1 MRSHIDNV
9 LPNLEF
15 IVGTYK
21 EKHGGELKG
30 VDTNTASAAYRYLL
44 KGNCGSLGLV
54 TLDDLARDF
63 DVEISRFFLPLG
75 EPRPREKYFVCAFP
89 NNLQYYRKKARWS
102 FSSLA
107 REAGLGFGNSIKNYE
122 TCKSVPA
129 LDIVQNLADAFG
141 IEVLELF
148 KLNTKLWKEAGIIE

>member
-1 MRSHIDNV
+1 MKSHIDNI
-9 LPNLEF
+9 LPNLEL

-21 EKHGGELKG
+21 ENHGGELKG
-30 VDTNTASAAYRYLL
+30 IDTNTASAAYRYLL
-44 KGNCGSLGLV
+44 KGDCDSLGLV
-54 TLDDLARDF
+54 TLDDLARAF
-63 DVEISRFFLPLG
+63 GVELSRFLLPLG
-75 EPRPREKYFVCAFP
+75 EPRPREKYFVSAFP
-89 NNLQYYRKKARWS
+89 NNLHYYRKKARLS

-129 LDIVQNLADAFG
+129 LYIVQSLADAFG

-148 KLNTKLWKEAGIIE
+148 RLNTELWREGGIIE